1 MDLLGQLLINGL
13 ANGAIYALMAV
24 GFALVYNSTH
34 VFHLAHGA
42 VLTFAAYLFYLSVAV
57 ANVGLWVAVPVTIA
71 GAAALGILIE
81 LLVYGP
87 LRERGGGPA
96 GLMIASLGLL
106 VLLQNIFALVFS
118 TDVLTVRAGSLS
130 VYQFGALSLT
140 SLHIAIGVV
149 AILAFLLL
157 QGFLTY
163 SKYGRAIRALADN
176 PQLAPVI
183 GINLR
188 RTYLLVIGLGSVL
201 ASVAAILLTWD
212 LGVQPDMGFMIVFFS
227 VVAVI
232 IGGAGYLP
240 GALIGAFVL
249 GLVQQLSIFQLDS
262 RWQNG
267 VIFAVVLAFLFFRP
281 QGIFGSRLN
290 VRKA

>member
-24 GFALVYNSTH
+24 GFALVYNATH

-42 VLTFAAYLFYLSVAV
+42 ILTFAAYLFYVCVVVAKV
-57 ANVGLWVAVPVTIA
+57 ALWVAVPVTIV
-71 GAAALGILIE
+71 GAAVLGV
-81 LLVYGP
+81 LVEVCVYAP
-87 LRERGGGPA
+87 IRRKGGGPA

-118 TDVLTVRAGSLS
+118 TDVLTVRTGSLT
-130 VYQFGALSLT
+130 VFQVGALSFT
-140 SLHIAIGVV
+140 SLHIAIGAV
-149 AILAFLLL
+149 AIVVFLLL
-157 QGFLTY
+157 QAFLAY
-163 SKYGRAIRALADN
+163 SKHGQAIRALADN
-176 PQLAPVI
+176 PELAPVI

-188 RTYLLVIGLGSVL
+188 GTYMMVVGLGSVL

-249 GLVQQLSIFQLDS
+249 GIVQQLSILQLDS

-267 VIFAVVLAFLFFRP
+267 VVFAVVLAFLFFRP

-290 VRKA
+290 VRRA